1 MIRSFLFVPA
11 DSEKKLEKAAALE
24 ADALILDLEDSVAA
38 DARPRAREIAKA
50 FLSQSRRPELWVRIN
65 PIDTEDA
72 LLDLAEL
79 LPAAPEGIVLP
90 KVRGAD
96 DVARLAA
103 RLDELEQEV
112 GLPAGE
118 IRILP
123 IVTERPEAVLA
134 MHGYMSPAPRL
145 AGLTWGAEDL
155 SAALGASAVRDEG
168 GAWLPPYELARTLC
182 LLAAAAAAVPAIDTV
197 YTDYRDTNGFAGLA
211 ARARRD
217 GFTGM
222 LAIHPAQVPIINA
235 AFVPS
240 AGEIERARKIVEAFD
255 ADPGA
260 GTVGMDG
267 EMLDRPHW
275 LRARRVLELAD
286 RLKSE
291 QGNAGK

>member
-11 DSEKKLEKAAALE
+11 DSEKKLEKAASLD
-24 ADALILDLEDSVAA
+24 ADALIVDLEDSVAA

-50 FLSQSRRPELWVRIN
+50 FLAGRHRPELWVRVN

-79 LPAAPEGIVLP
+79 LPAAPAGIVLP
-90 KVRGAD
+90 KARGAN
-96 DVARLAA
+96 DVARLAE
-103 RLDELEQEV
+103 RLDELEQE
-112 GLPAGE
+112 GSLPAGE

-123 IVTERPEAVLA
+123 IATERPEAVFA
-134 MHGYMSPAPRL
+134 MQGYTRETPRL

-155 SAALGASAVRDEG
+155 SAALGALAVRDEG

-197 YTDYRDTNGFAGLA
+197 YTDYRDTRGLSEYA
-211 ARARRD
+211 ARARRA
-217 GFTGM
+217 GFSGM
-222 LAIHPAQVPIINA
+222 LAIHPAQVPVINE

-240 AGEIERARKIVEAFD
+240 AGEVERARRVVELFD
-255 ADPGA
+255 ANPGA
-260 GTVGMDG
+260 GSIGMDG

-275 LRARRVLELAD
+275 LRARRLLALAE
-286 RLKSE
+286 RLKSD
-291 QGNAGK
+291 